1 MPESEAKTMA
11 KTSNSTSQLNRKGL
25 WIAVA
30 IFSLAL
36 VVRLLYLYEVSKSP
50 TFLTPIVDSA
60 TYDRLARSLAVR
72 SEMEHTFFWQPF
84 FYPFF
89 LSRVYFFS
97 GASIICAKLVQ
108 ILLGSALCVLVYRL
122 GHDVFDRRTGI
133 LAAVITALYGPL
145 IFFESK
151 LLATGWSSIWS
162 VVLILLL
169 LKAGEKKRLWIYF
182 ALGICGGLSIITRP
196 TFLPFLAAASVWLLF
211 TLRRASMQWA
221 MIAVRKALILMGA
234 LCILAPVTLI
244 CFHVTGHFSILP
256 ESGPINLYVGNN
268 PETSKT
274 ITLRPGSDWRNLT
287 RLPHRHG
294 AKDQQQ
300 AEQFFM
306 RRFWNYVA
314 TQPLHYLK
322 GLAHKTLQFISS
334 RELPRNTDIYT
345 FRKYSLLF
353 SAMTWKLHGFGFP
366 FAILLPMTLLG
377 FIGPHFAI
385 RRKMGTLR
393 HWPRIPLPIV
403 LFLILY
409 PLAVILVF
417 VAARYRA
424 PVIPVMTILAAAGF
438 WGVIETIKMRRWLQA
453 AAMAAI
459 IAAVALLSSLPGPFV
474 METYNYEAEMYYRLG
489 FIDGRQGRTEEAIFN
504 LSEALRLNPR
514 YSAAHKTLG
523 HVLYDQGKPE
533 EAIERFKKALEIN
546 PELNSVHYYWGI
558 ALFDIGKVDQA
569 IEHLSEALY
578 HAEASGEEAWAE
590 KIRKKLTSTS
600 TIPN

>member
-1 MPESEAKTMA
+1 VPESEAKTMA
-11 KTSNSTSQLNRKGL
+11 RTSNSSNRLDKKNL
-25 WIAVA
+25 WIAVG

-72 SEMEHTFFWQPF
+72 NEMEHTFFWQPF

-162 VVLILLL
+162 VVLILLF

-182 ALGICGGLSIITRP
+182 ALGICSGLSIITRP

-221 MIAVRKALILMGA
+221 MIAVRKALVLMGA
-234 LCILAPVTLI
+234 LCILAPVALI
-244 CFHVTGHFSILP
+244 RLHVTGHFGLLP

-274 ITLRPGSDWRNLT
+274 MTLRPGSGWKNLT

-294 AKDQQQ
+294 AKDQHQ

-366 FAILLPMTLLG
+366 FGILLPLTLLG
-377 FIGPHFAI
+377 FI
-385 RRKMGTLR
+385 RY
-393 HWPRIPLPIV
+393 WSRIPLPIV

-489 FIDGRQGRTEEAIFN
+489 FIDRRQGRTEEAILN

-523 HVLYDQGKPE
+523 HVLYNQGKPE
-533 EAIERFKKALEIN
+533 EAIEHFKKTLEIN
-546 PELNSVHYYWGI
+546 PELNSVHYYWGT
-558 ALFDIGKVDQA
+558 ALLDIGKVDQA

-578 HAEASGEEAWAE
+578 HAEASGKEAWAD
-590 KIRKKLTSTS
+590 KIRKKLISTS

>member
-1 MPESEAKTMA
+1 MPESKAKTMA
-11 KTSNSTSQLNRKGL
+11 RTSNSSNQLDRKNL
-25 WIAVA
+25 WIAVG

-36 VVRLLYLYEVSKSP
+36 VVRLHYLYEVSKSP
-50 TFLTPIVDSA
+50 TFLAPIVDSA

-72 SEMEHTFFWQPF
+72 NEMEHKFFWQSS

-108 ILLGSALCVLVYRL
+108 ILLGSALCVLVYWL
-122 GHDVFDRRTGI
+122 GHNVFDRRTGI

-196 TFLPFLAAASVWLLF
+196 TFLPFLAAASVWLLV

-221 MIAVRKALILMGA
+221 MIAVRKALVLMGA
-234 LCILAPVTLI
+234 LCILAPVALI
-244 CFHVTGHFSILP
+244 CFHVTGRFGILP

-274 ITLRPGSDWRNLT
+274 ITLRPGSGWKNLT

-334 RELPRNTDIYT
+334 RELPRNTDVYT
-345 FRKYSLLF
+345 SRKYSLLL

-366 FAILLPMTLLG
+366 FAILLPLTLLG
-377 FIGPHFAI
+377 FI
-385 RRKMGTLR
+385 R
-393 HWPRIPLPIV
+393 PRIPLPIV

-417 VAARYRA
+417 VAARYRV
-424 PVIPVMTILAAAGF
+424 PVIPVMTVLAAAGF
-438 WGVIETIKMRRWLQA
+438 WGVIETIKMKRWLRA

-474 METYNYEAEMYYRLG
+474 METHNYEAEMYYCLG
-489 FIDGRQGRTEEAIFN
+489 FIDRRQGRTEEAIFN

-533 EAIERFKKALEIN
+533 EAIEHFKKTLEIN
-546 PELNSVHYYWGI
+546 PELNSVHYYWGT
-558 ALFDIGKVDQA
+558 ALLDIGKVDQA
-569 IEHLSEALY
+569 IEHMSEALY
-578 HAEASGEEAWAE
+578 HAEASGEEEAWAE

>member
-11 KTSNSTSQLNRKGL
+11 RTSNSSNRLDRKNL
-25 WIAVA
+25 WIAVG

-72 SEMEHTFFWQPF
+72 NEMEHTFFWQPF

-97 GASIICAKLVQ
+97 GASIIFAKLVQ

-122 GHDVFDRRTGI
+122 GHNVFDRRTGI

-145 IFFESK
+145 IFFESN

-162 VVLILLL
+162 VVLILLF
-169 LKAGEKKRLWIYF
+169 LKAGGKKGLWIYF

-196 TFLPFLAAASVWLLF
+196 TFLLFLAAAGIWLVL

-221 MIAVRKALILMGA
+221 MIAVRKALVLMGA
-234 LCILAPVTLI
+234 LCILAPVALI
-244 CFHVTGHFSILP
+244 CFHVTGRFGILP

-274 ITLRPGSDWRNLT
+274 IALRPGTDWKNIT

-306 RRFWNYVA
+306 RRFWDYVA

-345 FRKYSLLF
+345 SRKYSLLL

-366 FAILLPMTLLG
+366 FGILLPLTLLG
-377 FIGPHFAI
+377 FI
-385 RRKMGTLR
+385 R
-393 HWPRIPLPIV
+393 PRVPLPIV

-417 VAARYRA
+417 VAARYRV

-438 WGVIETIKMRRWLQA
+438 WRVIETIKMKRWLRA

-459 IAAVALLSSLPGPFV
+459 IAAVAILSSLPGPFV
-474 METYNYEAEMYYRLG
+474 METYNYEAEMYYCLG
-489 FIDGRQGRTEEAIFN
+489 FIDRRQGRTEEAIFN

-523 HVLYDQGKPE
+523 HILYNQGKPE
-533 EAIERFKKALEIN
+533 EAIEHFKKTLEIN

-558 ALFDIGKVDQA
+558 ALLDIGKVDQA
-569 IEHLSEALY
+569 IEHMSEALY
-578 HAEASGEEAWAE
+578 HAEASGDEAWAE
-590 KIRKKLTSTS
+590 KIRKKLISTG
-600 TIPN
+600 TIPD